1 MKKKINLN
9 KKLKKIYKENTLEI
23 ITGAGVIVLGLIILI
38 GMLLFQS
45 NIKEYKTDTYT
56 IKYDRSWKRKG
67 KNENTIKLK
76 HKSNSTIYI
85 EVMDLKEEQKYLG
98 TEDIIEELL
107 YNIGLENKEYNILQK
122 EKSNITRHSYEGY
135 KLLYENKTHQA
146 LVVVAKKSEKV
157 MLFTYEAKHEYFDI
171 LLDSVENIIYNFDI
185 NDEKYLI
192 NNSIKVD
199 TEEIKFEENKDLL
212 KLLKENKSY
221 DIANKNYSVKISIP
235 SNFQMSSFDSTLGY
249 YTFKDLKKGS
259 INLKV
264 NIYAKNIY
272 EYLEKEEKF
281 GNLYNEFKNHRSKE
295 NKSYQDF
302 SESLTKLNHKK
313 YEAYLYKAKFNYVY
327 GEKKIPKESYYMI
340 YELDKNHIL
349 VFEIESSENI
359 ISKDLINKITFSN
372 VKNYANNI
380 TKEKVLK
387 RFSSYKK
394 DKVDEIT
401 IKLPNT
407 YKEIDYSLNM
417 YNYRYFALNY
427 NSKNQIY
434 EYNVMYYLS
443 GTSSKLESLVDNIS
457 IIKTVGQ
464 YQELIPA
471 GTINLNG
478 KEFIVYNGGYTKN
491 GKGYLD
497 NGNGNT
503 YYINK
508 KVLFHQLPTGG
519 YLQIEI
525 DGNGVEISQEVLN
538 DLTNV
543 DIMNTEYE

>member
-295 NKSYQDF
+295 NK
-302 SESLTKLNHKK
+302 N
-313 YEAYLYKAKFNYVY
+313 
-327 GEKKIPKESYYMI
+327 
-340 YELDKNHIL
+340 
-349 VFEIESSENI
+349 
-359 ISKDLINKITFSN
+359 
-372 VKNYANNI
+372 
-380 TKEKVLK
+380 
-387 RFSSYKK
+387 
-394 DKVDEIT
+394 
-401 IKLPNT
+401 
-407 YKEIDYSLNM
+407 
-417 YNYRYFALNY
+417 
-427 NSKNQIY
+427 
-434 EYNVMYYLS
+434 
-443 GTSSKLESLVDNIS
+443 
-457 IIKTVGQ
+457 
-464 YQELIPA
+464 
-471 GTINLNG
+471 
-478 KEFIVYNGGYTKN
+478 
-491 GKGYLD
+491 
-497 NGNGNT
+497 
-503 YYINK
+503 
-508 KVLFHQLPTGG
+508 
-519 YLQIEI
+519 
-525 DGNGVEISQEVLN
+525 
-538 DLTNV
+538 
-543 DIMNTEYE
+543 

>member
-1 MKKKINLN
+1 
-9 KKLKKIYKENTLEI
+9 
-23 ITGAGVIVLGLIILI
+23 
-38 GMLLFQS
+38 MLL
-45 NIKEYKTDTYT
+45 
-56 IKYDRSWKRKG
+56 
-67 KNENTIKLK
+67 
-76 HKSNSTIYI
+76 
-85 EVMDLKEEQKYLG
+85 
-98 TEDIIEELL
+98 
-107 YNIGLENKEYNILQK
+107 
-122 EKSNITRHSYEGY
+122 
-135 KLLYENKTHQA
+135 
-146 LVVVAKKSEKV
+146 
-157 MLFTYEAKHEYFDI
+157 TYEAKHEYFDI
-171 LLDSVENIIYNFDI
+171 LLDSVESIIYNFDI
-185 NDEKYLI
+185 NDQKYLI

-199 TEEIKFEENKDLL
+199 TKEVEYETNKELV
-212 KLLKENKSY
+212 KTLKENKENN
-221 DIANKNYSVKISIP
+221 IANNNYLVDYSIP
-235 SNFQMSSFDSTLGY
+235 SNFQMSSFDSTFGY
-249 YTFKDLKKGS
+249 YNYQGLNKGS
-259 INLKV
+259 IVLKV
-264 NIYAKNIY
+264 NIYTKNLY
-272 EYLEKEEKF
+272 EYLEKNEKF
-281 GNLYNEFKNHRSKE
+281 GNLYSEYKDYRNKT
-295 NKSYQDF
+295 NKSYKNF
-302 SESLTKLNHKK
+302 KESLTKINHKK
-313 YEAYLYKAKFNYVY
+313 YEAYLYKASFNYVL
-327 GEKKIPKESYYMI
+327 GNKKTPKETYYMI

-380 TKEKVLK
+380 TEEKVLK

-434 EYNVMYYLS
+434 EYNIMYYLS
-443 GTSSKLESLVDNIS
+443 GTSSKIESLVDNIS

-503 YYINK
+503 YYMNK